1 MDSISRHI
9 SKGVMESI
17 SLFSKFS
24 QVDIPI
30 QQSYLYYGS
39 SEGDNDP
46 QVSDLFAH
54 TTPITN

>member
-1 MDSISRHI
+1 M
-9 SKGVMESI
+9 MESI
-17 SLFSKFS
+17 SKFS

-39 SEGDNDP
+39 SEGDIDP
-46 QVSDLFAH
+46 QVCGLFAH